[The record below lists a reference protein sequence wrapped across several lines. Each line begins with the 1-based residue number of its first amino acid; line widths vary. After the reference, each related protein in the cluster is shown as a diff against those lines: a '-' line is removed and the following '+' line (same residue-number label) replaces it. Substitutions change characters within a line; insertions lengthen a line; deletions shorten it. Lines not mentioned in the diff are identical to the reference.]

1 MALGVPAAWS
11 QGRGW
16 AVRPTPSPFCAPGVP
31 FGTTCSRQSGRL
43 YGVETMKDLPY
54 PTYSAAVDGLRGL
67 AVLGLLLGILAGSG
81 FPGSPT
87 ATCLLFVLTGYVV
100 TAHMAGESRRFGQVD
115 LAGMWTRRITRW
127 GPVAWITLAGVAALS
142 FGGVWSVT
150 QQQEI
155 PGETLSSLLMVN
167 NWWRLSSEARLA
179 QGPSAPLSMLW
190 ITSVVEQMVL
200 LWSFVYAGVFILH
213 RRGVRFAMP
222 VALAVML
229 VSSVAVQWTERGSPL
244 PTQLNTFGRL
254 GEFAMGAGLAW
265 FWRRRG
271 LRGPRRPELRM
282 WALRLWPIAA
292 VALVILGVAFGPTST
307 FWARGGTLIAGFCS
321 LVLIAGAMTTGALKE
336 VLEWPPF
343 AWCGRRSGMVLFV
356 AWPTYLAVPVAFGSI
371 GRAVLVLLVTGAAM
385 FAADHL
391 PGHRVRSET
400 LLASERPDGD
410 VDGVDDDGPQ

>member
-1 MALGVPAAWS
+1 M
-11 QGRGW
+11 
-16 AVRPTPSPFCAPGVP
+16 T
-31 FGTTCSRQSGRL
+31 GRL
-43 YGVETMKDLPY
+43 SFVETTKDLPY

-115 LAGMWTRRITRW
+115 LAGMWTRRVTRW
-127 GPVAWITLAGVAALS
+127 GPVAWITLVGVAALS

-167 NWWRLSSEARLA
+167 NWWRLSSEVRLA

-213 RRGVRFAMP
+213 RRGWRFAMP

-229 VSSVAVQWTERGSPL
+229 VGSVGVQWTERGSPL
-244 PTQLNTFGRL
+244 PTQLNTFARL

-271 LRGPRRPELRM
+271 LRGPRRPELRS
-282 WALRLWPIAA
+282 WVLRLWPIAA
-292 VALVILGVAFGPTST
+292 VALVVLGLLFGPTST

-321 LVLIAGAMTTGALKE
+321 LVLIAGAMTTGAFKE
-336 VLEWPPF
+336 LLEWPPV
-343 AWCGRRSGMVLFV
+343 AWCGRRSGMVLFI
-356 AWPTYLAVPVAFGSI
+356 AWPTYLAVPVAFGVV
-371 GRAVLVLLVTGAAM
+371 GRAVLVVIVTGAAM
-385 FAADHL
+385 FAADYL
-391 PGHRVRSET
+391 PGHRVRSEL
-400 LLASERPDGD
+400 LLASERDAGHPDGPD
-410 VDGVDDDGPQ
+410 ELESDNQQAY